1 MDYWQT
7 IRHLAGKEPLIIPS
21 AAGAITSEGK
31 ILLVR
36 HSLLKKWQ
44 IPGGV
49 QEIGESVQQT
59 VHREI
64 QEELGLDLK
73 PRALVGIY
81 SSPCWTIEYPDGR
94 RTQQLIFFFLMEGQI
109 APIKIQESEITEC
122 RFFALDDIPEDTMA
136 CCKQKVLDLMEYNGH
151 ILFR

>member
-7 IRHLAGKEPLIIPS
+7 IRQLTGKEPLIIPGV
-21 AAGAITSEGK
+21 AGAITSAGK

-36 HSLLKKWQ
+36 HGLLKKWQ
-44 IPGGV
+44 VPGGI

-81 SSPCWTIEYPDGR
+81 SSPRWTIEYPDGR
-94 RTQQLIFFFLMEGQI
+94 RIQQLTFFFLMEGQI
-109 APIKIQESEITEC
+109 EPIKIQESEITEC
-122 RFFALDDIPEDTMA
+122 RFFSLNDIPEDTMA
-136 CCKQKVLDLMEYNGH
+136 CCKQKVSDLMQYNGQT
-151 ILFR
+151 LFR